1 MGPPLSSSSASFLG
15 RLVLGFVVAIVCASS
30 FPAVVLVE
38 GFSTTTTTTTRTTS
52 TLALPNRHG
61 CGPSSSLGSSSSS
74 SVDDS
79 PETPAD
85 KPVLLI
91 GPGFLQ
97 LVIAKHMIA
106 SQSGLRPIVVAP
118 QTKLDNYFK
127 SFVKTGT
134 DASHTGEE
142 DPTGAHQ
149 QLQTDSTIGMPE
161 VSDPYFG
168 DLWGVVFCA
177 EEALLPPAYME
188 QVLDYTD
195 HGRSAFVDNTPQ
207 RVITCLPVSN
217 KVVKEKSNS
226 WIPIFNMSDKKQ
238 TDVWTKFETAFR
250 NHPTFKEKGTGS
262 ILRFGSL
269 FGGSV
274 DGPPQLQPLGLD
286 EGIYKV
292 RLPY

>member
-1 MGPPLSSSSASFLG
+1 MPRIPARKIPPERINNCKRIVRLG
-15 RLVLGFVVAIVCASS
+15 CRKCPIRILAIY
-30 FPAVVLVE
+30 
-38 GFSTTTTTTTRTTS
+38 G
-52 TLALPNRHG
+52 
-61 CGPSSSLGSSSSS
+61 
-74 SVDDS
+74 
-79 PETPAD
+79 
-85 KPVLLI
+85 
-91 GPGFLQ
+91 
-97 LVIAKHMIA
+97 
-106 SQSGLRPIVVAP
+106 
-118 QTKLDNYFK
+118 
-127 SFVKTGT
+127 
-134 DASHTGEE
+134 
-142 DPTGAHQ
+142 
-149 QLQTDSTIGMPE
+149 
-161 VSDPYFG
+161 
-168 DLWGVVFCA
+168 GVVFCA

-250 NHPTFKEKGTGS
+250 NHPTFQEKGTGS